1 MCKEKEMKAKA
12 LKTFSFS
19 FVLCV
24 ALTQQGIAESPLAK
38 SPSQTNSQRDNL
50 DYLLD
55 DYKTKFPVSDYVWQK
70 DKPQQNVY
78 NYFNQQ
84 KKGKGNI
91 EFLGY
96 DGYGNPILVD
106 TDGYLTD
113 KEGNLIL
120 DSNGNPIKVLKDK
133 LGKVT
138 YVDSNGNAVDS
149 NGKPLL
155 DEYGKPIRVV
165 TDKDGNIMLVN
176 SQGNLAN
183 YRGKTILDENGKPIP
198 LTKHQ
203 QSLKADMLQEQQR
216 IQQELNRKKQAP
228 QPKRQQSTNNQNAK
242 KPTHNTNKSNS
253 NKTTPQNIDMEVL
266 FLEAFEE
273 KNPLLAEYGDDDFNV
288 NYANAMGLGNASNVD
303 DYGKLFR
310 DSYLGGRGNTQ
321 MQEDS
326 TTKYGDSSF
335 SNQENIDEATNEHKL
350 YRTITAGKLIPCIL
364 LTPINSE
371 IEGLVSAQVEQDIY
385 AHMGRAVLIPR
396 GSKVIGFYQNDNE
409 IGQDRIQIVWREIIT
424 PQGVNIILTNAVASD
439 SEGYAGAKG
448 YLNNRYWQRYG
459 MGITMQ
465 TLANAITFGVANAT
479 QKPNASAGS
488 SFYTGQILAQSQS
501 DINAVLRQIIAKQ
514 NTIRPIIQIKAGSR
528 IYITPTAHIWFPIPK
543 NKETMARYFD
553 DE

>member
-1 MCKEKEMKAKA
+1 MKIK
-12 LKTFSFS
+12 LFKTFSFS

-24 ALTQQGIAESPLAK
+24 ALAQQSLAESPLAK
-38 SPSQTNSQRDNL
+38 SPSQTNSQKDNL

-70 DKPQQNVY
+70 ERKQQNVY
-78 NYFNQQ
+78 NYYNRQ
-84 KKGKGNI
+84 KKGEGKINS
-91 EFLGY
+91 LGY
-96 DGYGNPILVD
+96 DGFGNPILVD
-106 TDGYLTD
+106 SSNNLTD

-120 DSNGNPIKVLKDK
+120 DSNGNPIKVLRDK
-133 LGKVT
+133 TGKVT
-138 YVDSNGNAVDS
+138 YVDSNGNAIDS
-149 NGKPLL
+149 NGNLIL
-155 DEYGKPIRVV
+155 DEYGKTIRVI
-165 TDKDGNIMLVN
+165 TDNEGNILLVN
-176 SQGNLAN
+176 SKGNLTN
-183 YRGKTILDENGKPIP
+183 YKGKTLLDEYNKPIS
-198 LTKHQ
+198 LAKHQ
-203 QSLKADMLQEQQR
+203 KSLKTEMLKEQQR
-216 IQQELNRKKQAP
+216 IQQELNRKKQTTS
-228 QPKRQQSTNNQNAK
+228 PKRQQATNNQKTNR
-242 KPTHNTNKSNS
+242 HNNNTNKSNS

-288 NYANAMGLGNASNVD
+288 NYANAMGLGNASNVN

-326 TTKYGDSSF
+326 NVKYGDSSF

-409 IGQDRIQIVWREIIT
+409 IGQNRIQIVWREIIT

-448 YLNNRYWQRYG
+448 HLNNRYWQRYG

-479 QKPNASAGS
+479 QKDNASAGS
-488 SFYTGQILAQSQS
+488 SF
-501 DINAVLRQIIAKQ
+501 
-514 NTIRPIIQIKAGSR
+514 
-528 IYITPTAHIWFPIPK
+528 
-543 NKETMARYFD
+543 
-553 DE
+553 